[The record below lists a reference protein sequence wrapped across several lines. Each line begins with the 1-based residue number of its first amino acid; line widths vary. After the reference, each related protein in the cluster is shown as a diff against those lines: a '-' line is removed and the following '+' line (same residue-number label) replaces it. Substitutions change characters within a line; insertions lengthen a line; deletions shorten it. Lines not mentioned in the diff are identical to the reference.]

1 MVHSPF
7 FPNCTVLVT
16 HFGFGMAFFFFQF
29 YRCWCKNSVAMD
41 QRKNDSFVP
50 SITQLEDFLTE
61 HDSNV
66 VWLLVGKVNSS
77 VLVKFILWYH
87 NKGLA

>member
-1 MVHSPF
+1 
-7 FPNCTVLVT
+7 
-16 HFGFGMAFFFFQF
+16 
-29 YRCWCKNSVAMD
+29 MD

-66 VWLLVGKVNSS
+66 VWLLVGKVNLFW
-77 VLVKFILWYH
+77 LVPFFFCVCVCTFKHTALNAGIPISNFLPKYIETLKIDFY
-87 NKGLA
+87 LS